1 MRAAAMF
8 ARGKTQAEVVR
19 ALGVSRPS
27 VSRWYQAWRK
37 GGAKGLAGA
46 GRAGRRPRLS
56 EAERRS
62 LDRALLKGPLAH
74 GFPTDLWTLKRI
86 AIVIER
92 ITGVRYH
99 GLEPPASCPPG
110 GGAGRGG
117 DCPLGEDPLAP
128 GKKNARR
135 RGAWIVFC
143 DESGISLTPPVRRTW
158 APRGKTPVLR
168 CPFNWKRASMAA
180 ALAYRPDGSA
190 ARLVFQIR
198 PGAYN
203 DAALIE
209 FLAQLRRQLKGERV
223 ALLWDGLP
231 SHRSKTMAAFIASQR
246 SWLTVERLPA
256 YAPEL
261 NPVEAL
267 WGNLKGQ
274 ELANRPCDTLDEVVE
289 ATRAGVVR
297 IRRRRSLA
305 FAFLRQTG
313 LRL

>member
-1 MRAAAMF
+1 
-8 ARGKTQAEVVR
+8 
-19 ALGVSRPS
+19 
-27 VSRWYQAWRK
+27 
-37 GGAKGLAGA
+37 
-46 GRAGRRPRLS
+46 
-56 EAERRS
+56 
-62 LDRALLKGPLAH
+62 
-74 GFPTDLWTLKRI
+74 
-86 AIVIER
+86 
-92 ITGVRYH
+92 
-99 GLEPPASCPPG
+99 
-110 GGAGRGG
+110 
-117 DCPLGEDPLAP
+117 
-128 GKKNARR
+128 
-135 RGAWIVFC
+135 
-143 DESGISLTPPVRRTW
+143 
-158 APRGKTPVLR
+158 
-168 CPFNWKRASMAA
+168 MAA

-209 FLAQLRRQLKGERV
+209 FLTQLRRQLKGERV

-231 SHRSKTMAAFIASQR
+231 SHRSNTMAAFIASQR
-246 SWLTVERLPA
+246 SWLTVAPPRPA

-274 ELANRPCDTLDEVVE
+274 ELASRPCDTLDEVVE